1 MKKLTLILLSVL
13 MIVALAACGNKCEHT
28 YDNACDATCNDCGET
43 REVSAHQW
51 NDATCT
57 TPKTCTVCQATEG
70 EMLPHNWE
78 DATCVTAKACKICG
92 TTEGAALG
100 HSPAEDDGDCGTDVL
115 CTVCGAV
122 TTPARLEHI
131 AHADD
136 GNCTTPVTCT
146 ECGWLMKP
154 AQEHN
159 FNGDWKTDA
168 DGHWHVCQNIDCK
181 VAGTKE
187 AHNKGEDGK
196 CTVCGH
202 VFKELSPG
210 GTSSLVIPSIF
221 EQADSDDDSIVNE
234 YMYMIAETVTENGTD
249 KITYKYVPAI
259 FTFHIQNRSNKD
271 IILNSITLRLVD
283 NDGKIYPIASR
294 EVSVK
299 EGEDGNE
306 LVYSGTY
313 DEICVTVG
321 TTVQDSES
329 FVAYSLAL
337 ILPDDNA
344 FEGKNIEIVIE
355 IAEKEFVVYSLDSS
369 VLADINT
376 ANECNW
382 VEGNKYTFRVNTNC
396 YNGCSFD
403 ENGECTVCGSLCS
416 HEVGADDNDCTTAVH
431 CVNCNQILIP
441 AKEAHVATK
450 NPATCITMGI
460 CDECGTHFQPT
471 DPNNHK
477 NPELAF
483 WYYDE
488 NSHVSA
494 YTCCGKTVSYEPHN
508 GEATCMRVGY
518 CTICEMG
525 YREVDPSNHAS
536 DVYTYTDNGDGT
548 HTKRHECG
556 EIIVNYENHA
566 FGTTGVCI
574 CGAKAT
580 ASVTDGSTKI
590 YADVY
595 SLKAAVSQLLSAGAT
610 DITVDL
616 PEDASAEMLIAIRRA
631 LVETENVVEGSI
643 NLTLTGVKAIPD
655 YTFHIDIYNNGS
667 GIFGMWC
674 VEDELERVYA
684 LGSVTL
690 TDATYIGN
698 EAFTYTYYLSSVS
711 APVATKIGDA
721 AFEDAGLTEISLP
734 LVKEVGEFAFN
745 GCYNLTKVS
754 LPQATVI
761 GCYAFQ
767 SCYSLTEVTLG
778 ALESVVH
785 SHYGIFY
792 GANDTSK
799 IDLTLP
805 YTQKSLIFD
814 TNMCW
819 VASDALYTETT
830 DYEVNVFMG
839 YTFKSITITCAD
851 GTANH
856 NYSYTNNGDG
866 THKKVCA
873 ECGLVSLESEA
884 HDLTYV
890 NDGDIVHIV
899 SCSLCDYK
907 VSEYHSYN
915 SSVICAC
922 GAKAAASV
930 TGGNTTI
937 PANDEDELNE
947 AVAVLLMSG
956 IRDITVDLP
965 ADASAEMFVAIRN
978 ALIYTEGVDPGSVT
992 LTLTGVETI
1001 PEYAGEFGEGVFGLW
1016 VVGDD
1021 FEEVAAIGSMI
1032 LADAKYVA
1040 DYSFYGMYSLKSV
1053 SAPLVTE
1060 LGNGALSSTSIIDV
1074 DFPKLEKIGDH
1085 SFDSC
1090 MELTE
1095 ISLPSLKEIGFC
1107 AFLGCDNLIKAYLPN
1122 VSVVDRFVFQNCR
1135 NITDV
1140 TFGELEFVDHRDYG
1154 IFYAGNDVSNINIT
1168 LACTQK
1174 ALELNGF
1181 AFEATD
1187 VLYSETDDYKNNVFM
1202 GFTFKSVTLAHNG
1215 KCEGCEAA
1223 E

>member
-1 MKKLTLILLSVL
+1 MKKTILIMAMAFILCLTLAGCFWSSGECVH
-13 MIVALAACGNKCEHT
+13 V
-28 YDNACDATCNDCGET
+28 YDNNCDAICNECGEA
-43 REVSAHQW
+43 RDQQAHQW
-51 NDATCT
+51 KDATCT
-57 TPKTCTVCQATEG
+57 NPKTCTDCGHTEG
-70 EMLPHNWE
+70 EKLPHSWE
-78 DATCVTAKACKICG
+78 DATCITAKTCKVCG

-100 HSPAEDDGDCGTDVL
+100 HSPAEDDGDCTTDVL
-115 CTVCGAV
+115 CTVCDAV
-122 TTPARLEHI
+122 TTPARLEHTPCD
-131 AHADD
+131 DD
-136 GNCTTPVTCT
+136 GDCTTSVNCT
-146 ECGWLMKP
+146 ECGWLIIP
-154 AQEHN
+154 AWEHN
-159 FNGDWKTDA
+159 FAGDWKMDA
-168 DGHWHVCQNIDCK
+168 EGHWHVCQNIDCK
-181 VAGTKE
+181 VKGEKNGHVPNQPEATEEAPKKCTECGYVIAPQLDHICSYTIANNDE
-187 AHNKGEDGK
+187 AHHWME
-196 CTVCGH
+196 CRCGH
-202 VFKELSPG
+202 IDESTR
-210 GTSSLVIPSIF
+210 TSHS
-221 EQADSDDDSIVNE
+221 AD
-234 YMYMIAETVTENGTD
+234 
-249 KITYKYVPAI
+249 
-259 FTFHIQNRSNKD
+259 
-271 IILNSITLRLVD
+271 VD
-283 NDGKIYPIASR
+283 NDCTTADICECGFVVTEAKSHTPDIDDLDCTTALKCIDCDHVFIEAMEHNFSEKLGSNETNHFYYCLNDGCMAKTDN
-294 EVSVK
+294 EGHHAEDDGDCTTSVVCECGWVIK
-299 EGEDGNE
+299 EGNESHTPGED
-306 LVYSGTY
+306 
-313 DEICVTVG
+313 
-321 TTVQDSES
+321 
-329 FVAYSLAL
+329 
-337 ILPDDNA
+337 
-344 FEGKNIEIVIE
+344 EG
-355 IAEKEFVVYSLDSS
+355 
-369 VLADINT
+369 
-376 ANECNW
+376 
-382 VEGNKYTFRVNTNC
+382 
-396 YNGCSFD
+396 
-403 ENGECTVCGSLCS
+403 
-416 HEVGADDNDCTTAVH
+416 DCTTAVH
-431 CVNCNQILIP
+431 CENCNQIVIP

-477 NPELAF
+477 DPELAF

-488 NSHVSA
+488 NSHVCG
-494 YTCCGKTVSYEPHN
+494 YTCCGETVGYEPHT
-508 GEATCMRVGY
+508 GEATCMRTGY
-518 CTICEMG
+518 CTICEVG
-525 YREVDPSNHAS
+525 YGEVDPSNHKS
-536 DVYTYTDNGDGT
+536 DNYSYADNGDGT

-580 ASVTDGSTKI
+580 AYVTDGSTKI

-595 SLKAAVSQLLSAGAT
+595 SLNAAVSQLLSAGAT

-616 PEDASAEMLIAIRRA
+616 PADASAEMLVAIRRA
-631 LVETENVVEGSI
+631 LVDTKNVVEGSI

-655 YTFHIDIYNNGS
+655 YIFYTDINNNGT

-674 VEDELERVYA
+674 VNNELEKVCA

-690 TDATYIGN
+690 TDATYIGD
-698 EAFTYTYYLSSVS
+698 EAFTGTSYLSSVS

-745 GCYNLTKVS
+745 GCDNLTKVF

-778 ALESVVH
+778 SLESVDH

-792 GANDTSK
+792 AANDTSK

-814 TNMCW
+814 TNMRL
-819 VASDALYTETT
+819 VASDALFTETT

-839 YTFKSITITCAD
+839 YTFKSITITCTD

-856 NYSYTNNGDG
+856 NYTYTNNGDG
-866 THKKVCA
+866 THKKFCA
-873 ECGLVSLESEA
+873 ECGFVSHESEA

-907 VSEYHSYN
+907 ESEYHSYN
-915 SSVICAC
+915 SSAICAC

-1016 VVGDD
+1016 MVGDD
-1021 FEEVAAIGSMI
+1021 FEGVAAIGSMI
-1032 LADAKYVA
+1032 LEDAKYVG
-1040 DYSFYGMYSLKSV
+1040 DYSFFGMDCLKSV

-1060 LGNGALSSTSIIDV
+1060 LGNGALSSTSITDV

-1085 SFDSC
+1085 AFDYC
-1090 MELTE
+1090 VELTE

-1181 AFEATD
+1181 TFEATD

>member
-1 MKKLTLILLSVL
+1 MKKVLKTVLILCLAMTVL
-13 MIVALAACGNKCEHT
+13 LAMTSCGTADNSSEPASAATEFFGGIANWFNELGDAIMRFWQSLLDWFRQLFGIKPDCEHV
-28 YDNACDATCNDCGET
+28 YDNNCDAICNECGEA
-43 REVSAHQW
+43 RDQQAHQW
-51 NDATCT
+51 KDATCT
-57 TPKTCTVCQATEG
+57 NPKTCTDCGHTEG
-70 EMLPHNWE
+70 EMLPHSWE
-78 DATCVTAKACKICG
+78 DATCITAKTCKTCG
-92 TTEGAALG
+92 TTEGEPLG

-131 AHADD
+131 PCDDD
-136 GNCTTPVTCT
+136 GDCTTPITCT
-146 ECGWLMKP
+146 ECGWLIIP
-154 AQEHN
+154 AWEHN
-159 FNGDWKTDA
+159 FAGDWKMDA
-168 DGHWHVCQNIDCK
+168 EGHWHVCQNIDCK
-181 VAGTKE
+181 VKGEKNGHVPNQPEATEEAPKKCTECGYVIAPQLDHICSYTIANNDE
-187 AHNKGEDGK
+187 AHHWME
-196 CTVCGH
+196 CRCGH
-202 VFKELSPG
+202 IDESTK
-210 GTSSLVIPSIF
+210 TSHS
-221 EQADSDDDSIVNE
+221 AD
-234 YMYMIAETVTENGTD
+234 
-249 KITYKYVPAI
+249 
-259 FTFHIQNRSNKD
+259 
-271 IILNSITLRLVD
+271 VD
-283 NDGKIYPIASR
+283 NDCTTADICECGFVVTEAKSHTPDNDDLDCTTALKCIDCDHVFIEAMEHNFSKELGSNETNHFYYCLNDGCMAKTDN
-294 EVSVK
+294 EGHYAEDDNDCTTSVVCECGWVIK
-299 EGEDGNE
+299 EGNESHTPGED
-306 LVYSGTY
+306 
-313 DEICVTVG
+313 
-321 TTVQDSES
+321 
-329 FVAYSLAL
+329 
-337 ILPDDNA
+337 
-344 FEGKNIEIVIE
+344 EG
-355 IAEKEFVVYSLDSS
+355 
-369 VLADINT
+369 
-376 ANECNW
+376 
-382 VEGNKYTFRVNTNC
+382 
-396 YNGCSFD
+396 
-403 ENGECTVCGSLCS
+403 
-416 HEVGADDNDCTTAVH
+416 DCTTAVH
-431 CVNCNQILIP
+431 CVNCNQIVIP

-477 NPELAF
+477 DPELVF

-488 NSHVSA
+488 SSHVCA
-494 YTCCGKTVSYEPHN
+494 YACCSETVGYEPHN
-508 GEATCMRVGY
+508 GEATCMRTGY
-518 CTICEMG
+518 CTICEVG
-525 YREVDPSNHAS
+525 YGEVDPSNHAS
-536 DVYTYTDNGDGT
+536 DNYSYADNGDGT

-580 ASVTDGSTKI
+580 AYVTDGSTKI

-616 PEDASAEMLIAIRRA
+616 PEDASAEMLVAIRRA
-631 LVETENVVEGSI
+631 LVDTENVVEGSI

-655 YTFHIDIYNNGS
+655 YTFDIDMYNSGS
-667 GIFGMWC
+667 GIFGMWY
-674 VEDELERVYA
+674 VEDEREYVYA

-690 TDATYIGN
+690 TDATYIGDD
-698 EAFTYTYYLSSVS
+698 AFTYTSYLSSVS
-711 APVATKIGDA
+711 APVATKIGA
-721 AFEDAGLTEISLP
+721 NAFEDAGLTEISLP
-734 LVKEVGEFAFN
+734 LVKEVGEFAFDS
-745 GCYNLTKVS
+745 CDNLTKVF

-761 GCYAFQ
+761 SFYAFQ

-778 ALESVVH
+778 SLESVDH

-792 GANDTSK
+792 DANDTSK

-814 TNMCW
+814 TNMCL
-819 VASDALYTETT
+819 VASDALFTETT

-839 YTFKSITITCAD
+839 YTFKSITITCTD

-856 NYSYTNNGDG
+856 NYTYTNNGDG

-873 ECGLVSLESEA
+873 ECGLVNRESEA

-899 SCSLCDYK
+899 SCSLCNYK

-915 SSVICAC
+915 SSATCAC

-930 TGGNTTI
+930 TGGSTTI

-1001 PEYAGEFGEGVFGLW
+1001 PEYADEFGEGVFGLW

-1040 DYSFYGMYSLKSV
+1040 DYSFYGMDCLKSV

-1060 LGNGALSSTSIIDV
+1060 LGNGALSSTSITDV

-1085 SFDSC
+1085 AFDYC
-1090 MELTE
+1090 VELTE

-1215 KCEGCEAA
+1215 KCEDCEAA